1 METIQISI
9 LNPKAK
15 KLLQDLADL
24 ELISIL
30 KPEED
35 NFENILKRLREK
47 AASNPPTLDEIT
59 EEVEIVRSQRYESKK
74 R

>member
-30 KPEED
+30 KPEEN

-47 AASNPPTLDEIT
+47 AASNPPTLEEIT
-59 EEVEIVRSQRYESKK
+59 EEVEIVRTQRYNEK
-74 R
+74 